1 MYSKYHSLFSEMGF
15 PQLDV
20 IEYEDGEW
28 AIIEYLSSTV
38 IPSLC
43 KWNVILS
50 GLRHMEIS
58 RGFIEN
64 YLRAQ
69 INERDCYRELDEIR
83 KARDVLSKEEVDE
96 RADRVATMATAL
108 VKRTPSV
115 YERIAKNGLSALNL
129 QNIAQHIPR

>member
-1 MYSKYHSLFSEMGF
+1 
-15 PQLDV
+15 
-20 IEYEDGEW
+20 
-28 AIIEYLSSTV
+28 
-38 IPSLC
+38 
-43 KWNVILS
+43 
-50 GLRHMEIS
+50 MEIS